1 MLERYKT
8 VYQGKSGE
16 IIEKKSRFIAT
27 VRLVENEEEYLK
39 PLILNLTDYKL
50 YDLSDEKVSKKVHIT
65 DLMKTMDNRIAIDEA
80 TLKHFVAD
88 ERIKATADKF
98 RAKSKR

>member
-1 MLERYKT
+1 MN
-8 VYQGKSGE
+8 
-16 IIEKKSRFIAT
+16 IITTKQ
-27 VRLVENEEEYLK
+27 V
-39 PLILNLTDYKL
+39 
-50 YDLSDEKVSKKVHIT
+50 
-65 DLMKTMDNRIAIDEA
+65 NRIAIDEA

>member
-27 VRLVENEEEYLK
+27 VRLVENEEEA
-39 PLILNLTDYKL
+39 
-50 YDLSDEKVSKKVHIT
+50 LSFIEDMKK
-65 DLMKTMDNRIAIDEA
+65 K
-80 TLKHFVAD
+80 
-88 ERIKATADKF
+88 
-98 RAKSKR
+98 